1 MLAIYGIVKS
11 PPMMIMEYGAAG
23 SLKDLLARTTLA
35 TLGWQRRM
43 SIAASVASGV
53 EFLHAQTPPII
64 HTDLKAGNIVMD
76 ASLTPKV
83 ADFGVSWL
91 ARTGLAAQTLTRG
104 TPRYMAPEVARAEP
118 ITNSKA
124 VDAYG
129 MGMVLH
135 DLAHVN
141 TDGEAAARLAGA
153 AAAGAGGGNDEPPLT
168 WTWDT
173 DAGASGFAAPRWNGM
188 DVLAARESACYE
200 AAFAPHVPAALR
212 ELMRDALAVLP
223 DARPSLPQL
232 RLRLEALTAE
242 APVWY
247 RGEGETAQIELMRCG
262 ASECVTSHVAWRH
275 P

>member
-1 MLAIYGIVKS
+1 
-11 PPMMIMEYGAAG
+11 MMIMEYGAAG

-43 SIAASVASGV
+43 AIAASVASGV

-64 HTDLKAGNIVMD
+64 HTDLKAGNIVLD

-129 MGMVLH
+129 MGMVLR

-141 TDGEAAARLAGA
+141 TDGEATARLAGA
-153 AAAGAGGGNDEPPLT
+153 TAAADDEVSRAT

-173 DAGASGFAAPRWNGM
+173 DAGASGGEARHWSSEH
-188 DVLAARESACYE
+188 VLVARESVNYE
-200 AAFAPHVPAALR
+200 TTFAPHVPAALR
-212 ELMRDALAVLP
+212 ELIRDALAVLP

-232 RLRLEALTAE
+232 RLRLEALAAE
-242 APVWY
+242 AP
-247 RGEGETAQIELMRCG
+247 
-262 ASECVTSHVAWRH
+262 AW
-275 P
+275 